1 MKHSVVWLVLTD
13 VLEER
18 TISIF
23 RLKDIIDYKFVVCSL
38 SALIWELWNE
48 SSGTL
53 EWEFLD
59 VNESRGM

>member
-38 SALIWELWNE
+38 SALI
-48 SSGTL
+48 
-53 EWEFLD
+53 
-59 VNESRGM
+59 